1 MKQEIIAFQF
11 GYLKDSVK
19 VVNNSKIIIK
29 EIGMEY
35 FDFIKANYSTEVE
48 DDYLIKRILTNVFV
62 DTFDNDKIVGFV
74 EVIEQYRRQGLV
86 QILETY
92 LVDKLIK
99 SDELLY
105 LQVEVDNEPS
115 IRLHEK
121 LGYQYDIITRYM

>member
-48 DDYLIKRILTNVFV
+48 DDYLIKRIMTNVFV

-74 EVIEQYRRQGLV
+74 EVIDQYRRQGLV

-99 SDELLY
+99 SDELVY
-105 LQVEVDNEPS
+105 LQV
-115 IRLHEK
+115 
-121 LGYQYDIITRYM
+121 